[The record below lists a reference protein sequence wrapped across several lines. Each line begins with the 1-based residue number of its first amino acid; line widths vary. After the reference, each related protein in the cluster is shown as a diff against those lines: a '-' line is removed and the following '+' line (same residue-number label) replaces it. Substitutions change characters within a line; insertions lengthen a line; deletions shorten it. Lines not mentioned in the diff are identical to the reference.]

1 MLDGGVVFCFCP
13 FLNWCMFGRG
23 GRRKDNKTKSP
34 FLTWCMFG
42 VGGGEE
48 APPQFLAYQQSPILA
63 LSSFHYKLPH
73 SAKTPSYS
81 LYTLCTLYTYLMC
94 SFEGKLASH

>member
-1 MLDGGVVFCFCP
+1 
-13 FLNWCMFGRG
+13 
-23 GRRKDNKTKSP
+23 
-34 FLTWCMFG
+34 MFG

-63 LSSFHYKLPH
+63 SSSFHYKLLH
-73 SAKTPSYS
+73 SAKTPSYTS
-81 LYTLCTLYTYLMC
+81 HMYTLYTMCTLYTYLMC

>member
-1 MLDGGVVFCFCP
+1 
-13 FLNWCMFGRG
+13 
-23 GRRKDNKTKSP
+23 
-34 FLTWCMFG
+34 MFG

-73 SAKTPSYS
+73 SAKTLLYISHMYS
-81 LYTLCTLYTYLMC
+81 LYTMCTLYTYLMC

>member
-1 MLDGGVVFCFCP
+1 
-13 FLNWCMFGRG
+13 
-23 GRRKDNKTKSP
+23 
-34 FLTWCMFG
+34 MFG

-63 LSSFHYKLPH
+63 LSSFHYKTL
-73 SAKTPSYS
+73 
-81 LYTLCTLYTYLMC
+81 LYTSHMYTLYTMCTLYTYLMC